1 LSSRFVVIILSRSE
15 ERRFIILLTEIF
27 SILGYHMQVW
37 RNKNAV
43 ADINEA
49 RRADEEESLQKEL
62 LSKSKIG
69 LVRFY

>member
-1 LSSRFVVIILSRSE
+1 
-15 ERRFIILLTEIF
+15 
-27 SILGYHMQVW
+27 MQVW